1 MTYYWTINKVP
12 ACQSLEVKKASMLA
26 SQSFQCHF
34 PTKDQALAEILRFL
48 KVLPVL
54 ASQTQI
60 HEGSCMCMKQGEPE

>member
-1 MTYYWTINKVP
+1 
-12 ACQSLEVKKASMLA
+12 MLA